1 MEKTVKIRS
10 MFLPVLNEALQKL
23 TLNDKV
29 KEVTP
34 VIIEA
39 DGKFTSVIK
48 TDNNLDLSSLSNEI
62 DTEEET
68 VEKSDTKEQLL
79 NKATDAL
86 KQTLT
91 YSKNLEDVLKKLKK
105 LSTEDDSYNE
115 WVVNEPGNTA
125 SLKSK
130 NAYIFKQNNNICLS
144 HNGKIELFKTV
155 SELRKWLKDNK
166 YPLPKENT
174 VIKESKE
181 TLTET
186 NWLDLVKSVNDD
198 KKKVNTDTNSSDSYE
213 GYLIQHNK
221 DKYLAKNYKEILNT
235 TLRDNSAC
243 KQAAERIEVLTKYRK
258 AIDNQIE
265 QLIST
270 YTILEGTIRPLV
282 NYEANYDTTN
292 EKDEKLLTLR
302 KNFND
307 VLAAIS
313 EKQTEKL
320 SLLKGAAHNLDSLN
334 RTVDSILKK
343 KKFYD
348 NELVGIYADITNQQ
362 EKIKNAKADID
373 INIENLFT
381 DDTKDA
387 AKFSRDYDIETLKD
401 YAQLATAGEVQNH
414 NLKPILN
421 KTKSLPVTEIAKL
434 NSRRYITPE
443 DIGLG
448 KRIDPAVFKGPAPKT
463 PSKLAI
469 IDLPD
474 DEDIEECFGGVGVAN
489 LGSAVQYVGNK
500 KKNESVQLNVFESAK
515 KYPWLNK
522 LVNQRLVEDDTPA
535 DFAKGSPLDSNTT
548 NNTISSDMSNDNLT
562 NTDNNTA
569 DNSSDSDLDNFD
581 FDTSSGQDSNGFGD
595 IDISVGGGYSPEDDT
610 ENKEN
615 PLPVNTPDYKIIDV
629 LLNDEDDTDIKVKTQ
644 NTDTNEIEIKDL
656 SDIDV

>member
-48 TDNNLDLSSLSNEI
+48 TDNDLDLSSLSNEI
-62 DTEEET
+62 DTEEEET

-130 NAYIFKQNNNICLS
+130 NAYIFKQNNNLCLS
-144 HNGKIELFKTV
+144 HNGKVEIFKTV

-166 YPLPKENT
+166 YPLPKEDT
-174 VIKESKE
+174 IIKESKE

-186 NWLDLVKSVNDD
+186 NWLDLVKSINDD
-198 KKKVNTDTNSSDSYE
+198 KKKVNTDTNSNDSYE
-213 GYLIQHNK
+213 GYLTQHK
-221 DKYLAKNYKEILNT
+221 I
-235 TLRDNSAC
+235 NSH
-243 KQAAERIEVLTKYRK
+243 R
-258 AIDNQIE
+258 
-265 QLIST
+265 
-270 YTILEGTIRPLV
+270 
-282 NYEANYDTTN
+282 
-292 EKDEKLLTLR
+292 
-302 KNFND
+302 
-307 VLAAIS
+307 
-313 EKQTEKL
+313 
-320 SLLKGAAHNLDSLN
+320 
-334 RTVDSILKK
+334 SI
-343 KKFYD
+343 
-348 NELVGIYADITNQQ
+348 N
-362 EKIKNAKADID
+362 
-373 INIENLFT
+373 
-381 DDTKDA
+381 
-387 AKFSRDYDIETLKD
+387 
-401 YAQLATAGEVQNH
+401 
-414 NLKPILN
+414 
-421 KTKSLPVTEIAKL
+421 
-434 NSRRYITPE
+434 PE
-443 DIGLG
+443 DIGLS
-448 KRIDPAVFKGPAPKT
+448 KRVDPALFKGPAPKT
-463 PSKLAI
+463 PSKLAV

-500 KKNESVQLNVFESAK
+500 KKNENVQLNVFESAK

-522 LVNQRLVEDDTPA
+522 LVGKRLVEDDTPA

-562 NTDNNTA
+562 NIDNNTA
-569 DNSSDSDLDNFD
+569 DDSSDSDLDNFD

-610 ENKEN
+610 ENEEN

>member
-48 TDNNLDLSSLSNEI
+48 TDNDLDLSNLSNEI

-125 SLKSK
+125 NLKSK
-130 NAYIFKQNNNICLS
+130 NAYIFKQNNNLCLS
-144 HNGKIELFKTV
+144 HNGKVEIFKTV

-166 YPLPKENT
+166 YPLPKEDT
-174 VIKESKE
+174 IIKESKE
-181 TLTET
+181 TLTEV
-186 NWLDLVKSVNDD
+186 NWLDLVNDANN
-198 KKKVNTDTNSSDSYE
+198 KKKVN
-213 GYLIQHNK
+213 
-221 DKYLAKNYKEILNT
+221 LNINN
-235 TLRDNSAC
+235 DNSYDDY
-243 KQAAERIEVLTKYRK
+243 LTQHK
-258 AIDNQIE
+258 
-265 QLIST
+265 
-270 YTILEGTIRPLV
+270 V
-282 NYEANYDTTN
+282 N
-292 EKDEKLLTLR
+292 
-302 KNFND
+302 
-307 VLAAIS
+307 S
-313 EKQTEKL
+313 
-320 SLLKGAAHNLDSLN
+320 H
-334 RTVDSILKK
+334 
-343 KKFYD
+343 
-348 NELVGIYADITNQQ
+348 
-362 EKIKNAKADID
+362 
-373 INIENLFT
+373 
-381 DDTKDA
+381 
-387 AKFSRDYDIETLKD
+387 
-401 YAQLATAGEVQNH
+401 
-414 NLKPILN
+414 
-421 KTKSLPVTEIAKL
+421 
-434 NSRRYITPE
+434 RYITPE
-443 DIGLG
+443 DIGLS
-448 KRIDPAVFKGPAPKT
+448 KRVDPALFKGPAPKT
-463 PSKLAI
+463 PSKIPLV
-469 IDLPD
+469 DLPED
-474 DEDIEECFGGVGVAN
+474 DSIDECFGGVSIAN
-489 LGSAVQYVGNK
+489 LGSAVQYIGNK
-500 KKNESVQLNVFESAK
+500 KKNESTQLNVFESIK
-515 KYPWLNK
+515 NYPWLNK
-522 LVNQRLVEDDTPA
+522 IMNQRLVEDDTPA

-610 ENKEN
+610 ENEEN

-629 LLNDEDDTDIKVKTQ
+629 LLNDEDDTDIKVKVQ
-644 NTDTNEIEIKDL
+644 NTDTNKIEIKDL

>member
-48 TDNNLDLSSLSNEI
+48 TDNDLDLSNLSNEI
-62 DTEEET
+62 DTEEEI
-68 VEKSDTKEQLL
+68 VEKSNTKEQLL

-130 NAYIFKQNNNICLS
+130 NAYIFKQNNNLCLS
-144 HNGKIELFKTV
+144 HNGKVELFKTV

-166 YPLPKENT
+166 YPLPKEDT
-174 VIKESKE
+174 IIKESKE
-181 TLTET
+181 TLTEV
-186 NWLDLVKSVNDD
+186 NWLDLVNDANN
-198 KKKVNTDTNSSDSYE
+198 KKKVN
-213 GYLIQHNK
+213 
-221 DKYLAKNYKEILNT
+221 LNINN
-235 TLRDNSAC
+235 DNSYDDY
-243 KQAAERIEVLTKYRK
+243 LTQHK
-258 AIDNQIE
+258 
-265 QLIST
+265 
-270 YTILEGTIRPLV
+270 V
-282 NYEANYDTTN
+282 N
-292 EKDEKLLTLR
+292 
-302 KNFND
+302 
-307 VLAAIS
+307 S
-313 EKQTEKL
+313 
-320 SLLKGAAHNLDSLN
+320 H
-334 RTVDSILKK
+334 
-343 KKFYD
+343 
-348 NELVGIYADITNQQ
+348 
-362 EKIKNAKADID
+362 
-373 INIENLFT
+373 
-381 DDTKDA
+381 
-387 AKFSRDYDIETLKD
+387 
-401 YAQLATAGEVQNH
+401 
-414 NLKPILN
+414 
-421 KTKSLPVTEIAKL
+421 
-434 NSRRYITPE
+434 RYITPE
-443 DIGLG
+443 DIGLS
-448 KRIDPAVFKGPAPKT
+448 KRVDPALFKGPAPKT
-463 PSKLAI
+463 PSKIPLV
-469 IDLPD
+469 DLPED
-474 DEDIEECFGGVGVAN
+474 DSIDECFGGVSIAN
-489 LGSAVQYVGNK
+489 LGSAVQYIGNK
-500 KKNESVQLNVFESAK
+500 KKNESTQLNVFESIK
-515 KYPWLNK
+515 NYPWLNK
-522 LVNQRLVEDDTPA
+522 IMNQRLVEDDTPA

-610 ENKEN
+610 ENEEN

-629 LLNDEDDTDIKVKTQ
+629 LLNDEDDTDIKVKVQ
-644 NTDTNEIEIKDL
+644 NTDTNKIEIKDL